1 MKKRWSMRNVVLVVH
16 RWTGLAMA
24 VFLVIV
30 GLTGSLLAFREPI
43 NRLFNPGLYVDA
55 NGRQPLDLATL
66 AERAEAQEPKMSIWM
81 FTSEEHQALFHV
93 FPRLD
98 LVSNKPLAIDFD
110 QLILDP
116 YTGKE
121 LGHYMMEDWSN
132 WRPNIMNI
140 VYGVHTALGTRSG
153 AGWQFMGYVALV
165 WTIDSLVAIWLT
177 FPRGVGPFWLRWR
190 QGWGIK
196 WRANFTRVNFDLHR
210 AGGLWLWPLLFV
222 FGWSSVMFG
231 LPHVYEPVMHA
242 VFHKPSLEES
252 IQSLV
257 VDQPLVHPKLN
268 WRQAQAAGE
277 KLLADQG
284 ALHHFT
290 IARPYGMAFVGE
302 LGGYSY
308 CVRTSRDI
316 RGHGWD
322 TGVLVDGNNGSFRHL
337 FLPTGEGLGDTIGT
351 FLWGIHYA
359 DLRDWFAYRLFIGLF
374 GIFLALLSI
383 SGVLIWWKK
392 RAARRK
398 TRAHLAQSTTAA

>member
-1 MKKRWSMRNVVLVVH
+1 MKKRWNVRDLVLVVH

-30 GLTGSLLAFREPI
+30 GLTGTLLAFREPI

-66 AERAEAQEPKMSIWM
+66 AERAEAQEPKMNIWM
-81 FTSEEHQALFHV
+81 FTSERHQALFHV
-93 FPRLD
+93 FPRRD
-98 LVSNKPLAIDFD
+98 PITNMPMAIDFD

-121 LGHYMMEDWSN
+121 LGHYRMDDWSN
-132 WRPNIMNI
+132 WQPNIMNI

-177 FPRGVGPFWLRWR
+177 FPRGLGPFWLRW
-190 QGWGIK
+190 QQAWSIK
-196 WRANFTRVNFDLHR
+196 WRAGITRVNFDLHR

-231 LPHVYEPVMHA
+231 LPQVYEPVMHT
-242 VFHKPSLEES
+242 VFGKPYIEEG
-252 IQSLV
+252 I
-257 VDQPLVHPKLN
+257 QPLVLPQPLRHPRLT
-268 WRQAQAAGE
+268 WRQAQTAGE
-277 KLLADQG
+277 KLMAEQA

-290 IARPYGMAFVGE
+290 VTRPYALAYVGE
-302 LGGYSY
+302 FGTYSY

-322 TGVLVDGNNGSFRHL
+322 TALLVDANNGTMRHL
-337 FLPTGEGLGDTIGT
+337 FLPSGENFGDTIST
-351 FLWGIHYA
+351 VLWGIHYA
-359 DLRDWFAYRLFIGLF
+359 DLRDWFVYRIFIGFF
-374 GIFLALLSI
+374 GIFLAVLSI
-383 SGVLIWWKK
+383 TGVLIWSRK
-392 RAARRK
+392 RAARRQVRV
-398 TRAHLAQSTTAA
+398 RATQPTTAA

>member
-1 MKKRWSMRNVVLVVH
+1 
-16 RWTGLAMA
+16 
-24 VFLVIV
+24 
-30 GLTGSLLAFREPI
+30 
-43 NRLFNPGLYVDA
+43 VDA

-231 LPHVYEPVMHA
+231 LPQVYEPVMHA

>member
-1 MKKRWSMRNVVLVVH
+1 MYKR
-16 RWTGLAMA
+16 
-24 VFLVIV
+24 
-30 GLTGSLLAFREPI
+30 
-43 NRLFNPGLYVDA
+43 
-55 NGRQPLDLATL
+55 Q
-66 AERAEAQEPKMSIWM
+66 
-81 FTSEEHQALFHV
+81 
-93 FPRLD
+93 
-98 LVSNKPLAIDFD
+98 
-110 QLILDP
+110 
-116 YTGKE
+116 
-121 LGHYMMEDWSN
+121 
-132 WRPNIMNI
+132 
-140 VYGVHTALGTRSG
+140 
-153 AGWQFMGYVALV
+153 
-165 WTIDSLVAIWLT
+165 
-177 FPRGVGPFWLRWR
+177 FWLRWR

-231 LPHVYEPVMHA
+231 LPQVYEPVMHA

-359 DLRDWFAYRLFIGLF
+359 DLR
-374 GIFLALLSI
+374 LS
-383 SGVLIWWKK
+383 LI
-392 RAARRK
+392 
-398 TRAHLAQSTTAA
+398 HI